1 MFNVK
6 DRVIVITGGYG
17 VLGASMA
24 RCLSELGAHV
34 VIVGRKAEKG
44 EALVSELS
52 ALGAEAL
59 FCKLEKYSVDH
70 CSAAGKDR
78 PAPNQQDNLSRSVE
92 KRSFHAVSCIC

>member
-34 VIVGRKAEKG
+34 VIVGR
-44 EALVSELS
+44 
-52 ALGAEAL
+52 
-59 FCKLEKYSVDH
+59 
-70 CSAAGKDR
+70 
-78 PAPNQQDNLSRSVE
+78 
-92 KRSFHAVSCIC
+92 